1 MPFKDNTFA
10 DKTVKAEIV
19 EGGYF
24 KQRCNQA
31 AQTYKLSNR
40 EGEILYYLAK
50 GRNAQFIADEL
61 NISAYT
67 AKTHVYHIYQKMGIN
82 SQQELISIVDSTEV
96 VYQ

>member
-31 AQTYKLSNR
+31 AQTYTLSNR
-40 EGEILYYLAK
+40 ECEILYYLAK

-67 AKTHVYHIYQKMGIN
+67 AKTHVYHIYQKVGVHA
-82 SQQELISIVDSTEV
+82 QQELIDLVEERLRLMR
-96 VYQ
+96 